1 MGLKEE
7 IRSVTYLKSKA
18 ADLLEQVNETHRP
31 VVITQNGE
39 PRGVLVDPESFDR
52 LRSAVGLLKLVA
64 QGDVSVEAGR
74 VRSQKAVFDDLEGK
88 LLAMKAD
95 AASDD
100 AA

>member
-18 ADLLEQVNETHRP
+18 ADLLEQVNETGRP

-64 QGDVSVEAGR
+64 QGEGSVEAGR

-88 LLAMKAD
+88 LLVMKAD

>member
-1 MGLKEE
+1 MGIKEE

-18 ADLLEQVNETHRP
+18 ADLLEQVNDTRRP

-52 LRSAVGLLKLVA
+52 LRQAVGLLKLVA
-64 QGDVSVEAGR
+64 QGDASVEAGR
-74 VRSQKAVFDDLEGK
+74 VRSQKAVFDGLEDK

>member
-1 MGLKEE
+1 MGIREE

-18 ADLLEQVNETHRP
+18 ADLLEQVNETRRP

-64 QGDVSVEAGR
+64 QGDASVEAGR
-74 VRSQKAVFDDLEGK
+74 VRPQKAVFDDLEEK
-88 LLAMKAD
+88 LRAMKPGSAT
-95 AASDD
+95 DD

>member
-1 MGLKEE
+1 MGIKEE

-18 ADLLEQVNETHRP
+18 ADLLEQVNATRRP

-52 LRSAVGLLKLVA
+52 LKGAVGLLKLVA
-64 QGDVSVEAGR
+64 QGDASIEAGR
-74 VRSQKAVFDDLEGK
+74 VRPQKAVFDDLERK
-88 LLAMKAD
+88 LQAMKAD
-95 AASDD
+95 VAGDD